1 MYSIYRIISPHPD
14 EITLNRDKSVLQKLI
29 PSNSNRQI
37 QYNVKKYEK
46 FVIFIIKYK
55 YLHSFIFSLRTC
67 HDQENEHFPVKR
79 LLSIESKGNKEST
92 DIEES

>member
-1 MYSIYRIISPHPD
+1 M
-14 EITLNRDKSVLQKLI
+14 
-29 PSNSNRQI
+29 
-37 QYNVKKYEK
+37 
-46 FVIFIIKYK
+46 YK

-79 LLSIESKGNKEST
+79 LLIESKGTKEST